1 MYITLC
7 VLQVKGLVK
16 QHIDSFNYFINVEVK
31 HEYVFVRCCFFMYI
45 WILSIDVSFV
55 LLLDQK
61 NYEGK

>member
-1 MYITLC
+1 MYIMLC

-16 QHIDSFNYFINVEVK
+16 QQIDSFNYFINVEVK
-31 HEYVFVRCCFFMYI
+31 HKHVFVCCCFFVYT